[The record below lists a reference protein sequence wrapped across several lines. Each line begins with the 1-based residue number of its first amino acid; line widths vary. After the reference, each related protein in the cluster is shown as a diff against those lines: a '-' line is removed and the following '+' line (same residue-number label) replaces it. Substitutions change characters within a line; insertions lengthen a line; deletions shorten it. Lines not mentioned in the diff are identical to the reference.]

1 MTAKPNIRDMSL
13 EEIEALISSLGKQ
26 KYRARQIMKWLYTGG
41 ATSFAEMT
49 TLARDFRTRM
59 EGLTRI
65 AEPTIDRIQTSQDG
79 TKKILFRIE
88 GNLFIESVLIP
99 GREHGFKLAFG
110 HLVNGFRSLGHDG
123 TPYQRRPVWH

>member
-13 EEIEALISSLGKQ
+13 KEIEALIASLGKE

-49 TLARDFRTRM
+49 TLAREFRTRM

-65 AEPTIDRIQTSQDG
+65 FEPAIERIQTSQDG
-79 TKKILFRIE
+79 TKKVLFRLE
-88 GNLFIESVLIP
+88 DDLFIESVLSP
-99 GREHGFKLAFG
+99 A
-110 HLVNGFRSLGHDG
+110 G
-123 TPYQRRPVWH
+123 TTGPPASRRRQAARWAAASA

>member
-13 EEIEALISSLGKQ
+13 EEIEALIASLGKE
-26 KYRARQIMKWLYTGG
+26 KYRARQIMKWLYAGG

-65 AEPTIDRIQTSQDG
+65 AEPAIDRIQTSQDG
-79 TKKILFRIE
+79 TNCLLYTSDAADE
-88 GNLFIESVLIP
+88 
-99 GREHGFKLAFG
+99 
-110 HLVNGFRSLGHDG
+110 
-123 TPYQRRPVWH
+123 